1 MFCPDENDV
10 GAVVGGT
17 GFVGGFQLEAG
28 GLLRTRASIAASS
41 AMNSAVVVSTSM
53 PIAVSTSSR
62 PSPSN
67 NATNLETTRTKTT
80 SGGNDATRTGLGAG
94 LGVCLLVCQLLCP

>member
-1 MFCPDENDV
+1 M
-10 GAVVGGT
+10 GAVMGGT

-28 GLLRTRASIAASS
+28 GLLRTSTGIAAFS
-41 AMNSAVVVSTSM
+41 ATSTPVVVSMSM
-53 PIAVSTSSR
+53 PIAVSMSSR

-67 NATNLETTRTKTT
+67 NATNLKTTHTKIT